1 MLSGIAQI
9 QQEQKN
15 YKKALEL
22 YEESLLVGQAALG
35 EYHSEFA
42 MLLNRMGNF
51 HFEQERLSDALKC
64 YKKGLCIELKV
75 LPPDHLNIVVTHSN
89 LGEIHRQRCE
99 WDEAAQMYGAALE
112 ILKKKHDRTDNAEVS
127 STLNTLGL
135 INDQKGDTCFGLK
148 VSSRRVR
155 DEKMASCK

>member
-1 MLSGIAQI
+1 
-9 QQEQKN
+9 
-15 YKKALEL
+15 
-22 YEESLLVGQAALG
+22 
-35 EYHSEFA
+35 
-42 MLLNRMGNF
+42 
-51 HFEQERLSDALKC
+51 
-64 YKKGLCIELKV
+64 
-75 LPPDHLNIVVTHSN
+75 

-148 VSSRRVR
+148 YLRDALEMRRWLLYHPLSQVIVSS
-155 DEKMASCK
+155 CH